1 MATPS
6 LPLIEALRTTANRLK
21 NGAIY
26 AWGHHGCCN
35 CGHLLQSITNQSPED
50 LLKGAHTS
58 IGEWTEIAEEYC
70 GITNLPAY
78 QLMQTL
84 EKAGLTPTDV
94 HHIEYLN
101 DRSILDKL
109 PGGFRWLKR
118 NERADVVVYLQ
129 TFADI
134 LEDQLAWQLEFPSEL
149 FEVKRLNQPVLAV

>member
-6 LPLIEALRTTANRLK
+6 LPLINALRTTADRLK
-21 NGAIY
+21 KGAIY

-35 CGHLLQSITNQSPED
+35 CGHLLQSITNQSAED

-58 IGEWTEIAEEYC
+58 IGEWTEIAYEYC
-70 GITNLPAY
+70 GVSNLPAY
-78 QLMQTL
+78 ELMHAL

-118 NERADVVVYLQ
+118 NDRADVIVYLQ
-129 TFADI
+129 TFAAI

-149 FEVKRLNQPVLAV
+149 FESKTIASPLIAI